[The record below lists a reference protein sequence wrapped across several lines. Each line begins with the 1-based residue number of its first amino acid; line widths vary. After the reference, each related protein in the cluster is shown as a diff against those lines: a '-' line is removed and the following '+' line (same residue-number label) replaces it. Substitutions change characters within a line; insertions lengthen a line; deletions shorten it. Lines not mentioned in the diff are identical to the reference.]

1 MCCVCV
7 YVLSLNAAVSAV
19 QRPAQYRNPS
29 VALCDRLY
37 IYHRHSFQMVEAV
50 DEELLVVSRVSH
62 IHKRKHMKDRQ
73 TDRQRQTQ
81 RETETETQRER
92 QTHTQ

>member
-37 IYHRHSFQMVEAV
+37 IYHRHSFQMGEAV

-62 IHKRKHMKDRQ
+62 IHNRKHMKDRQ
-73 TDRQRQTQ
+73 TDRQRQTERDRYTE
-81 RETETETQRER
+81 RETD
-92 QTHTQ
+92 THTQ